1 VPLREESGSAL
12 ARKRGRQRVM
22 HLLGGSPFRP
32 QSRRFFAVAQLTW
45 KFCVL
50 FGLVATN
57 AAKNQGGR
65 LPWFIPDCAWQS
77 SVPVGSRKGPAAG
90 TDRFRDTRTR
100 GNCVGAAFAGAI
112 WAWMGGDGPLNRLML
127 NLSGERQ
134 TKPG

>member
-1 VPLREESGSAL
+1 MPLREESGSAL

-32 QSRRFFAVAQLTW
+32 QFRRFFAVARLTW

-100 GNCVGAAFAGAI
+100 GNSVGAAFVERFGRGWAGT
-112 WAWMGGDGPLNRLML
+112 GP
-127 NLSGERQ
+127 S
-134 TKPG
+134 TV